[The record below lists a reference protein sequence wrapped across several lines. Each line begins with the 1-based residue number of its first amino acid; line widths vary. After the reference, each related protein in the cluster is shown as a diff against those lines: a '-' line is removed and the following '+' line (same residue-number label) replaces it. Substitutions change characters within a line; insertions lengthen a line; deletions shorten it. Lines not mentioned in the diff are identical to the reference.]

1 MRGMESGL
9 GCGEDRLSPLPFIL
23 RYSLAD
29 DTDSS
34 LLSKL
39 SSFLLVTSVMASVL
53 TTPSGAHATK
63 CAAGL
68 HNPHQAFLLEFF
80 FLSVFLNL
88 GQEPNE
94 SNANRKKCLSTMSII
109 TIAFSFLTETQS
121 LPVFMLCKDKI
132 HHCLQICPFTC

>member
-68 HNPHQAFLLEFF
+68 HNPHLAFLLEFF
-80 FLSVFLNL
+80 FFVFFFVKSGSGAKWELC
-88 GQEPNE
+88 EYE
-94 SNANRKKCLSTMSII
+94 KNASQQCLLLLLP
-109 TIAFSFLTETQS
+109 FL
-121 LPVFMLCKDKI
+121 F
-132 HHCLQICPFTC
+132 